1 RIFRTGLAFRT
12 LLAGQDALHA
22 ALRLGEPFAAAL
34 DDVAHRV
41 EREEGALLL
50 LFLEDDLRE
59 RDRRQIFFCFV
70 VYDFYVIAIPD
81 HLADLIERDVPAVL
95 GIVELAI
102 GVALDDPGFGH
113 YALLNDSKVIT
124 HRAIPSTC
132 HTESMGPDLII

>member
-50 LFLEDDLRE
+50 LFLEDDLRQ
-59 RDRRQIFFCFV
+59 RDRRQILFCFV
-70 VYDFYVIAIPD
+70 IYDFYVVAVPD
-81 HLADLIERDVPAVL
+81 HLADLVERYVPTVF
-95 GIVELAI
+95 GIVELTVR
-102 GVALDDPGFGH
+102 VALDDPG
-113 YALLNDSKVIT
+113 
-124 HRAIPSTC
+124 
-132 HTESMGPDLII
+132 